1 VKTTTKGIIVVAACI
16 AFIILFGVFSR
27 FVPVVFVILGVGIY
41 LIDRKREEEEVQVF
55 RYNPHKV
62 LPVLQTINQ

>member
-27 FVPVVFVILGVGIY
+27 FAPVVFVILGVGIY
-41 LIDRKREEEEVQVF
+41 LIVRGRRSRTPSLNV
-55 RYNPHKV
+55 
-62 LPVLQTINQ
+62 